1 MRYVQYIHDICLS
14 GWLHLIF
21 SSYSTLPCPS
31 VQVLRAQTEEYKS
44 LEESLEKVKAEAQS
58 VQDQMR
64 KAFDA
69 DRRSQDKTVEDI
81 ISSKEEALRQQHELE
96 EKVEE
101 LTQEITIRDEKLL
114 EIQDIAEMSRQEC
127 NDLTSKYE
135 DCREQLA
142 HLIDKA
148 VNSKDK
154 ADELTDHYMKI
165 EDDLRNQLQSVHSE
179 REGLKQKL
187 AAVQKESDRQMED
200 LSKTLECRRELV
212 QELEHQLN
220 VMKKNASQDANQL
233 DTLSNE
239 IVNLKQEFGKEKQ
252 ELVSDLRAREE
263 TIKDMG
269 KQIDDKKKLID
280 DMKDS
285 NSLATNQINTLSNEL
300 DSMKKRHSEL
310 QERYDTVFV
319 ERDSLV
325 NKVERLSSVITD
337 LEAFKDNTLEELHIM
352 ADGNRLEYAKGMK
365 TLQDDVRCMSAEKEV
380 LAATLQEERRM
391 YSKTVANLQDEIDRM
406 TTREDDEVQD
416 FVSQLEA
423 ERLVHDNAVAELQ
436 SVFDLELEQERTK
449 SKMYKSEI
457 SLLREKASQLQ
468 EEIDQLNE
476 TRRGHDYQV
485 IQLESLKGGL
495 EEALRLGSKVSSEQ
509 YKLAQPLQQSR
520 SELGGGIN
528 TTQSSQALED
538 KSGLQESLKKIT
550 AEKQRIE
557 VQLADRE
564 TKLFKTMNT
573 LTHFELKLIKVE
585 QDNARLQND
594 LSSVEKT
601 QLAKEQELINQ
612 IVNLKR
618 GTGVDQSNDEMQR
631 EIQSRIEG
639 VEVHNMNLFKEEI
652 KSLTAEKDRLYTI
665 NEDILAEN
673 MSLVE
678 NLASL
683 TSKLRTEKD
692 SDESSTVSGT
702 SSMTSWTSHHLKRT
716 ASELET
722 TIRAVKKHH
731 SGIVTKLQSELGD
744 ARKRISKYERKVKD
758 LTNLIQ
764 ENSFVIE
771 SLHKKL
777 RGKKKKVRE
786 LETAV
791 SDVSD

>member
-1 MRYVQYIHDICLS
+1 M
-14 GWLHLIF
+14 
-21 SSYSTLPCPS
+21 
-31 VQVLRAQTEEYKS
+31 RAQTEEYKS
-44 LEESLEKVKAEAQS
+44 LEERLEKVRAEAQS

-69 DRRSQDKTVEDI
+69 DRRSQDKAVEDI
-81 ISSKEEALRQQHELE
+81 LSSKEEALRQQQELE
-96 EKVEE
+96 EKVKE
-101 LTQEITIRDEKLL
+101 LTQEITTRDEKLM
-114 EIQDIAEMSRQEC
+114 EIQDIADMSRQEC

-135 DCREQLA
+135 DCREQVA

-179 REGLKQKL
+179 REGLEQKL
-187 AAVQKESDRQMED
+187 AAVQKESDRQMEEF
-200 LSKTLECRRELV
+200 SKTLECRRELI
-212 QELEHQLN
+212 QELQYQLN
-220 VMKKNASQDANQL
+220 VTKKNASENANQL

-239 IVNLKQEFGKEKQ
+239 ILNLKQEFGKEKQ
-252 ELVSDLRAREE
+252 ELESNLIAREE
-263 TIKDMG
+263 TIKQMG
-269 KQIDDKKKLID
+269 KQIDDKQTHID
-280 DMKDS
+280 EMKDS
-285 NSLATNQINTLSNEL
+285 NTQAADRIHTLSNEL
-300 DSMKKRHSEL
+300 DSMKKCSSEL
-310 QERYDTVFV
+310 QERYDTVTV
-319 ERDSLV
+319 ERDALV
-325 NKVERLSSVITD
+325 NKVESLSSVISD
-337 LEAFKDNTLEELHIM
+337 LEAFKDNTLQELHSL
-352 ADGNRLEYAKGMK
+352 ADGNRLEFAKGMK
-365 TLQDDVRCMSAEKEV
+365 TLQDDVGCMSAEKEA
-380 LAATLQEERRM
+380 LAATLHEERLM
-391 YSKTVANLQDEIDRM
+391 YSKTVVNLQDEIDRM
-406 TTREDDEVQD
+406 TTREDGEVQD
-416 FVSQLEA
+416 FESQLEA

-468 EEIDQLNE
+468 EEIDRLNE
-476 TRRGHDYQV
+476 TRRGQDYQV
-485 IQLESLKGGL
+485 IQLKESLRDGL

-509 YKLAQPLQQSR
+509 YTLAQLSSVEKENIKLKQSLQQSR
-520 SELGGGIN
+520 SEVGGFN
-528 TTQSSQALED
+528 TAIPSQELED
-538 KSGLQESLKKIT
+538 KSGLQESLEKIT

-557 VQLADRE
+557 LQLADRE
-564 TKLFKTMNT
+564 TKLFQTMNT

-601 QLAKEQELINQ
+601 QQAKERELINQ
-612 IVNLKR
+612 IVELRKV
-618 GTGVDQSNDEMQR
+618 TGVGVDESNNEIQR
-631 EIQSRIEG
+631 EIHKMDSA
-639 VEVHNMNLFKEEI
+639 EVHNIDLFKEEI
-652 KSLTAEKDRLYTI
+652 KSLTEEKDRLYRV
-665 NEDILAEN
+665 NEEILHEN
-673 MSLVE
+673 MNLVE

-683 TSKLRTEKD
+683 TSKLRAAKD

-702 SSMTSWTSHHLKRT
+702 SSMTSRTSHHLKRT

-744 ARKRISKYERKVKD
+744 ARKRISKYEPKVKD

-764 ENSFVIE
+764 DNSFVIE

-777 RGKKKKVRE
+777 RGKKKKLKE